1 MSKQLTRHLRLLEIL
16 KDSRRFNPMSVKTI
30 LTSLEDNYLIKV
42 DKRTIQRDLPFLAET
57 FFGLDS
63 IMLSDGG
70 YGWYWRDDAKVVL
83 IAGLTPA
90 QALSFTLI
98 KKYLTQ
104 LFPSVALNELEP
116 FFEYSEEALT
126 RLQGNAIVKW
136 PKKIAVVQPTQTLI
150 PPQVDRDVQRIVS
163 EVLLSETQLEI
174 EYQRLGQAVSSYM
187 LNPLGLV
194 IRGSITYLI
203 ATKAPQNEFRLFALQ
218 RIKKAQPINTPIEM
232 PIDFDLQKY
241 IAEGHM
247 GFNMNGHTLKSI
259 ELVVVFDKRAVN
271 HFYESPLSNDQ
282 QIVEYSEDRVLLSAT
297 VVDNEQLYWWLL
309 GYGAQAQV
317 LEPEH
322 LRRQMVD
329 TIRGMAAQ
337 YEI

>member
-1 MSKQLTRHLRLLEIL
+1 
-16 KDSRRFNPMSVKTI
+16 
-30 LTSLEDNYLIKV
+30 
-42 DKRTIQRDLPFLAET
+42 
-57 FFGLDS
+57 
-63 IMLSDGG
+63 MLGEGG
-70 YGWYWRDDAKVVL
+70 YGWYWRNDAKVVL

-136 PKKIAVVQPTQTLI
+136 PKKIAVVQPTQPLI

-163 EVLLSETQLEI
+163 EVLLSEMQLEI
-174 EYQRLGQAVSSYM
+174 EYQRLGKPVSSYT

-194 IRGSITYLI
+194 MRASISYLI
-203 ATKAPQNEFRLFALQ
+203 ATKVPDNEFRLFALQ
-218 RIKKAQPINTPIEM
+218 RIKKAQPIDTPIEM

-259 ELVVVFDKRAVN
+259 KLVVIFDKRAVV
-271 HFYESPLSNDQ
+271 HFYETPLSIDQ
-282 QIVEYSEDRVLLSAT
+282 QIVEYSEGHVLLSAT

-309 GYGAQAQV
+309 GYGAQVQV
-317 LEPEH
+317 LEPKH
-322 LRRQMVD
+322 LRQQIVD
-329 TIRGMAAQ
+329 TVRGMAIQ
-337 YEI
+337 YEL

>member
-16 KDSRRFNPMSVKTI
+16 KDSRRFNPMSVKKI
-30 LTSLEDNYLIKV
+30 IYLLEKNYDIRV
-42 DKRTIQRDLPFLAET
+42 VERTVQRDLPFLAKT

-63 IMLSDGG
+63 IMLGEGG
-70 YGWYWRDDAKVVL
+70 YGWYWRNDAKVVL

-136 PKKIAVVQPTQTLI
+136 PKKIAVVQPTQPLI

-163 EVLLSETQLEI
+163 EVLLSEMQLEI
-174 EYQRLGQAVSSYM
+174 EYQRLGKPVSSYT

-194 IRGSITYLI
+194 MRASIR
-203 ATKAPQNEFRLFALQ
+203 
-218 RIKKAQPINTPIEM
+218 
-232 PIDFDLQKY
+232 
-241 IAEGHM
+241 
-247 GFNMNGHTLKSI
+247 
-259 ELVVVFDKRAVN
+259 
-271 HFYESPLSNDQ
+271 
-282 QIVEYSEDRVLLSAT
+282 
-297 VVDNEQLYWWLL
+297 
-309 GYGAQAQV
+309 
-317 LEPEH
+317 
-322 LRRQMVD
+322 
-329 TIRGMAAQ
+329 
-337 YEI
+337 

>member
-16 KDSRRFNPMSVKTI
+16 KDSRRFNPMSVTKI
-30 LTSLEDNYLIKV
+30 QTSLEDNYRITV
-42 DKRTIQRDLPFLAET
+42 TERTVQRDLVFLAHN

-63 IMLSDGG
+63 IMLREGG

-174 EYQRLGQAVSSYM
+174 EYQRLGQAISSYM

-203 ATKAPQNEFRLFALQ
+203 ATKVPQNEFRLFALQ
-218 RIKKAQPINTPIEM
+218 RIKKAQPIHTPIDM
-232 PIDFDLQKY
+232 PFDFDLQKY

-247 GFNMNGHTLKSI
+247 GFNMNGHTLKPI
-259 ELVVVFDKRAVN
+259 GLVVVFDKRAVN

-282 QIVEYSEDRVLLSAT
+282 QIVEYSEDSVLLSAT
-297 VVDNEQLYWWLL
+297 VIDNEQLYWWLL

-322 LRRQMVD
+322 LRQQMVD
-329 TIRGMAAQ
+329 TIRGMANQ
-337 YEI
+337 YQI